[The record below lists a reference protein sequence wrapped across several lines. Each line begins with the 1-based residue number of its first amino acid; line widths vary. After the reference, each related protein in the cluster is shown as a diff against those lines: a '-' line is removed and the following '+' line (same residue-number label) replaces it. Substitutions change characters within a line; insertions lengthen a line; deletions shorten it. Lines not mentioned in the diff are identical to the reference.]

1 MHGNVLA
8 TYILRKEKYNTLEW
22 TKRVIQTLRIEVISL
37 LTLLVATYFSHN
49 SSSLNTALI
58 FLAAFSMGIQY
69 SYATQVNRTVVTT
82 MVTGPLRDLLQ
93 AL

>member
-49 SSSLNTALI
+49 SSSFNTALI

-69 SYATQVNRTVVTT
+69 RYATQVNRTVVTT

>member
-8 TYILRKEKYNTLEW
+8 TYILSKEKYNTLEW
-22 TKRVIQTLRIEVISL
+22 TKQTLRIEVISL

-49 SSSLNTALI
+49 SSSFNTALI